1 MFRRI
6 VAVLA
11 LLNSNGYAH
20 SQASLSFG
28 ELPRTIVGS
37 GSLKRRGEADQ
48 PLGWENGWG
57 VAPGE
62 RQEVPN
68 LIREGSAQE
77 DMDIEEVLLTGSGD
91 GTVVDDEDLLGHV
104 ETTGGAEDPQSSTN
118 MTVEGGKTREDW
130 SKEYEYD
137 SDNYIDLDD
146 DINDEA
152 VEAPLPKLVTEGQN
166 ILANEGSE
174 IVLPCQV
181 GKRFQPGNFISQ
193 VDLLGDLKITWR
205 RAEKFLAVGDSV
217 MDARVTKSGKYQ
229 TGFCDLLFLT
239 VQ

>member
-20 SQASLSFG
+20 SQASLSFA
-28 ELPRTIVGS
+28 ELPRPIVGS

-77 DMDIEEVLLTGSGD
+77 DMDMEEVLLAGSGD

-104 ETTGGAEDPQSSTN
+104 ETTGGAQDPQSSTN

-152 VEAPLPKLVTEGQN
+152 EEAPLPKLVTEGQN

-181 GKRFQPGNFISQ
+181 GKRFQPGSFLSQ

-205 RAEKFLAVGDSV
+205 RAGKFLAVGDSV
-217 MDARVTKSGKYQ
+217 MDARVTKSGK
-229 TGFCDLLFLT
+229 FLLFLT